1 MYLHRMIVSLFIHT
15 VDKHFNNDMYLADTP
30 ADDIKS

>member
-1 MYLHRMIVSLFIHT
+1 MIVSLFIHT
-15 VDKHFNNDMYLADTP
+15 VDKHFNHGMYLADTP